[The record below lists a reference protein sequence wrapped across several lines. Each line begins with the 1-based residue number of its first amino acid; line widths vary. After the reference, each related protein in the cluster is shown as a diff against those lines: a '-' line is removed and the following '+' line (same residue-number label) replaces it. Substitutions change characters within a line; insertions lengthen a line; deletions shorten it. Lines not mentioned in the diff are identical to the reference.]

1 MRTIQKHIY
10 QLNELHSDARE
21 KAIENVCEH
30 IDPYIRNGEY
40 KASLKAFA
48 DEFGLSFNY
57 SVGPFL
63 RSSVTIGTGQ
73 LDDTIYNL
81 EGVRAWAYIHNKTR
95 LLDGTP
101 KTYTLKSG
109 KTRKSKILKNDY
121 TYSGLTGF
129 CADFNLI
136 DGLIDYIKKGYN
148 LGEAIENAADELCRV
163 WVEDMES
170 KLEDEQIIEH
180 IEGNGIEFE
189 EDGTIYFID

>member
-21 KAIENVCEH
+21 KAIENVREG
-30 IDPYIRNGEY
+30 IDPHIWNDEY

-57 SVGPFL
+57 SVGPFS

-81 EGVRAWAYIHNKTR
+81 EGVRAWAYIHNKTY

-101 KTYTLKSG
+101 KEYKLNG
-109 KTRKSKILKNDY
+109 KTRKSKILKNPY

-136 DGLIDYIKKGYN
+136 DGLMDYIKKGYN
-148 LGEAIENAADELCRV
+148 LGESIENAANELCRV

-170 KLEDEQIIEH
+170 MLEGEQVIDH
-180 IEGNGIEFE
+180 IYANEIEFE
-189 EDGTIYFID
+189 EDGTIYR

>member
-1 MRTIQKHIY
+1 MRTIEKHIY
-10 QLNELHSDARE
+10 QLDELHSDARK
-21 KAIENVCEH
+21 KAIENVREG
-30 IDPYIRNGEY
+30 IDPHIWNDEY

-48 DEFGLSFNY
+48 DEFGLSYDY
-57 SVGPFL
+57 SVGPFS

-101 KTYTLKSG
+101 KAFASRSG
-109 KTRKSKILKNDY
+109 QTIRKSKILKNDY

-148 LGEAIENAADELCRV
+148 LGESIENAADELCRV
-163 WVEDMES
+163 WVNDMES
-170 KLEDEQIIEH
+170 MLEDEHIIEY
-180 IEGNGIEFE
+180 IAANELEFE
-189 EDGTIYFID
+189 ENGEIFY

>member
-1 MRTIQKHIY
+1 MIEKHIY

-21 KAIENVCEH
+21 KALENVRQD
-30 IDPYIRNGEY
+30 IDPHIWGDEY
-40 KASLKAFA
+40 KESLKAFS
-48 DEFGLSFNY
+48 DEFGLGFDY
-57 SVGPFL
+57 SVGPFS

-101 KTYTLKSG
+101 KTCKLNGKTR
-109 KTRKSKILKNDY
+109 KTRKSKILKY
-121 TYSGLTGF
+121 PFTYSGLTGF
-129 CADFNLI
+129 CADFDLI

-148 LGEAIENAADELCRV
+148 LGESIENAADELCRA
-163 WVEDMES
+163 WVSDMES
-170 KLEDEQIIEH
+170 MYKDEQVAEH

-189 EDGTIYFID
+189 EDGTIYR